1 MIIGI
6 SGKIGSGK
14 DTVGTIIQLLD
25 LGYTNESILE
35 VLTLCPDCPSEK
47 KSSWEVHKFAGKLKD
62 MVCLLIGC
70 TREQLEDIDFKN
82 KVLGE
87 EWTNYA
93 YATGSEP
100 CEEHGRRM
108 TTAPCS
114 KEKYEEERRINWQTA
129 YKYEMTPRILLQRLG
144 TEAGRDIIHPNIWV
158 NALFADYKQIGTTWK
173 DGNNPYNGEF
183 KEDKPVYPNWLLT
196 DMRFPNEME
205 AVTSRGG
212 ITIRVNRDNENES
225 NHPSETG
232 LDDATFDYT
241 IDNNGTMEDL
251 IEKVKFILIKE
262 NII

>member
-158 NALFADYKQIGTTWK
+158 NALF
-173 DGNNPYNGEF
+173 
-183 KEDKPVYPNWLLT
+183 
-196 DMRFPNEME
+196 PNEME